1 MTEQSRFSSV
11 VLLIALSLIWGTS
24 FILIKQGL
32 KVFAPDE
39 VGALRVSAASLFLL
53 PIAVFQLRNVKLEQ
67 YWRLFASGMMG
78 IFIPAF
84 LFATAQTR
92 MASSV
97 TGAMNTLTPVFTM
110 IIGAVVFKQRF
121 TAFAVA
127 GIVIGLVGAVILS
140 LSHSGGAG
148 GFGSINIF
156 ALLVVIACFFYGS
169 NLNFIKYMIPDL
181 PAITITS
188 VSILLIGPLALGY
201 LFGFTGFTAKLAEQ
215 PGAWQACGYV
225 VLLGFMSTAV
235 ATILFNKLVK
245 IATPLFASSVT
256 YIIPIVAV
264 MWGVLDHEEL
274 GISHVIG
281 MVAIIGG
288 VYLANLK
295 R

>member
-11 VLLIALSLIWGTS
+11 ILLIALSLIWGTS

-32 KVFAPDE
+32 KVFDPDE
-39 VGALRVSAASLFLL
+39 VGALRVSAASIFLL
-53 PIAVFQLRNVKLEQ
+53 PIALFQLRNIQ
-67 YWRLFASGMMG
+67 AAHYWKLFASGMMG

-84 LFATAQTR
+84 LFANAQTR
-92 MASSV
+92 MESSV

-110 IIGAVVFKQRF
+110 IIGAILFKQRF
-121 TAFAVA
+121 TAFAIA
-127 GIVIGLVGAVILS
+127 GILIGLAGAVILS
-140 LSHSGGAG
+140 LSHSGGT
-148 GFGSINIF
+148 FGAVNIF
-156 ALLVVIACFFYGS
+156 ALLVVVACFFYGA
-169 NLNFIKYMIPDL
+169 NLNFIKFMIPDL

-188 VSILLIGPLALGY
+188 VSILLIGPLAVGY
-201 LFGFTGFTAKLAEQ
+201 LLGFTGFTAKLSEQ
-215 PGAWQACGYV
+215 PGAWQAFGFV

-245 IATPLFASSVT
+245 ISTPLFASSVT

-264 MWGVLDHEEL
+264 MWGVLDHEAL
-274 GISHVIG
+274 GVAHVVG